1 MADLLDKVIYNSEV
15 MQQLRKDLGPFIDS
29 ATSILFWGETKSG
42 MGFFARAIHENSR
55 RTGEFLVIPGFSLD
69 EDTVKQLF
77 LGVDDHPGWL
87 EDAHNGTIFLKRICE
102 TSPAVQQ
109 FLLQLIGTQSA
120 DGRIQFSRKGM
131 TEGLEVN
138 VRFTYSMTHDFNTAV
153 QDELLRRDFADEI
166 KKRGKIIHLPPLR
179 ERKEDIISI
188 AENFFEEL
196 NPKYNHHISSI
207 NEEARDILT
216 NYIWPGNI
224 DGLKRVIEGIFCQ
237 YPDITTITAEHI
249 PEHIKNP
256 EITGDQHSF
265 KLKDDVKFVGKIL
278 LPLELRIQTES
289 KIVSLNHEDVVEI
302 IRVENTKFAPPKFR
316 HFVFKLKDGSQI
328 TGKFLD
334 LKMIVLTSFDPDYE
348 IITQDIYSVFLSHK

>member
-15 MQQLRKDLGPFIDS
+15 MQHLRKDLGPFIDS

-42 MGFFARAIHENSR
+42 MGFFARAIHEHSQR
-55 RTGEFLVIPGFSLD
+55 SGKFLVIPGFSLD

-77 LGVDDHPGWL
+77 LGIDERPGWL
-87 EDAHNGTIFLKRICE
+87 EEAHNGTIFLKRISE
-102 TSPAVQQ
+102 ASPAVQKL
-109 FLLQLIGTQSA
+109 LLQLIGTQSA
-120 DGRIQFSRKGM
+120 DGHIHFSRKGT
-131 TEGLEVN
+131 TESLEVN
-138 VRFTYSMTHDFNTAV
+138 VRFTYSMTHDFNMAV

-166 KKRGKIIHLPPLR
+166 KKRGRIVHLPPLR

-196 NPKYNHHISSI
+196 NPKYNQHISFI
-207 NEEARDILT
+207 DDKAQDILI

-224 DGLKRVIEGIFCQ
+224 DELKRVIEGIFCQ
-237 YPDITTITAEHI
+237 NFGITTITEEHI

-256 EITGDQHSF
+256 EITGDQYSF

-278 LPLELRIQTES
+278 LPPELRIQTGS
-289 KIVSLNHEDVVEI
+289 KIVRLRPEDVVEI
-302 IRVENTKFAPPKFR
+302 VRVEDTKFAPPKFR
-316 HFVFKLKDGSQI
+316 HFAFKLKDGSQI

-334 LKMIVLTSFDPDYE
+334 PKMIVWTSFDSDYG
-348 IITQDIYSVFLSHK
+348 IITQDIYSIFLSHK

>member
-1 MADLLDKVIYNSEV
+1 MADLLDKVIYKSEV

-77 LGVDDHPGWL
+77 LGVDDHSGWL
-87 EDAHNGTIFLKRICE
+87 EDAHNGTIFLKRLCE

-188 AENFFEEL
+188 AENFFE
-196 NPKYNHHISSI
+196 
-207 NEEARDILT
+207 DGILCRIRILEFI
-216 NYIWPGNI
+216 YKG
-224 DGLKRVIEGIFCQ
+224 G
-237 YPDITTITAEHI
+237 
-249 PEHIKNP
+249 PEVCPN
-256 EITGDQHSF
+256 GF
-265 KLKDDVKFVGKIL
+265 
-278 LPLELRIQTES
+278 
-289 KIVSLNHEDVVEI
+289 
-302 IRVENTKFAPPKFR
+302 
-316 HFVFKLKDGSQI
+316 
-328 TGKFLD
+328 
-334 LKMIVLTSFDPDYE
+334 
-348 IITQDIYSVFLSHK
+348 